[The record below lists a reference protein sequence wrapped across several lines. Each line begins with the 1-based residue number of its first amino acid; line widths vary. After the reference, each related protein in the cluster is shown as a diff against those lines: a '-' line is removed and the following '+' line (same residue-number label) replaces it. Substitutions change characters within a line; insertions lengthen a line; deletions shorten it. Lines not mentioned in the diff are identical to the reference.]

1 MLMDKVI
8 QELKDYAL
16 WRHSLE
22 IIPQRIAE
30 IDEKMLSLGGG
41 GADTPV
47 KSSGTNKQEEKLC
60 ACIDEKITLQ
70 KTLDSLTIKKIY
82 IEDGL
87 SRLTSDERS
96 VLEVFY
102 MRNLKYHEAL
112 ETCLTEMPYMTESTI
127 DRTKRRALRK
137 YSLCEFGK

>member
-1 MLMDKVI
+1 MDKII

-16 WRHSLE
+16 WRHSLD

-41 GADTPV
+41 GSDTPV

-60 ACIDEKITLQ
+60 ACIDEKIKLQ
-70 KTLDSLTIKKIY
+70 KTLDGLQIKKKY

-87 SRLTSDERS
+87 SKLSDEERS
-96 VLEVFY
+96 VLDIFY
-102 MRNLKYHEAL
+102 MQGLKYHDAL
-112 ETCLTEMPYMTESTI
+112 EKCLIEMPYMTESTI

>member
-1 MLMDKVI
+1 MDKII
-8 QELKDYAL
+8 QELKDYSL

-60 ACIDEKITLQ
+60 ACIDEKIKLQ
-70 KTLDSLTIKKIY
+70 KTLDGLQIKKKY

-87 SRLTSDERS
+87 LKLSDEERS
-96 VLEVFY
+96 VLDIFY
-102 MRNLKYHEAL
+102 MQGLKYHDAL
-112 ETCLTEMPYMTESTI
+112 EKCLIEMPYITESTI

>member
-1 MLMDKVI
+1 MDKII

-16 WRHSLE
+16 WRHSLD

-60 ACIDEKITLQ
+60 ACIDEKIKLQ
-70 KTLDSLTIKKIY
+70 KTLDGLQIKKKY

-87 SRLTSDERS
+87 SKLSDEERS
-96 VLEVFY
+96 VLDIFY
-102 MRNLKYHEAL
+102 MQGLKYHDAL
-112 ETCLTEMPYMTESTI
+112 EKCLIEMPYMTESTI

>member
-1 MLMDKVI
+1 MDKII

-30 IDEKMLSLGGG
+30 VDGMMLSLGGS

-47 KSSGTNKQEEKLC
+47 KSSGTNKQEERLC
-60 ACIDEKITLQ
+60 TLIDEKMKLQ
-70 KTLDSLTIKKIY
+70 KTLDTLTMKKKY
-82 IEDGL
+82 IEEGL
-87 SRLTSDERS
+87 DKLSGEERG
-96 VLEVFY
+96 VLDIFY
-102 MRNLKYHEAL
+102 MRGLKYHDAL
-112 ETCLTEMPYMTESTI
+112 EKCLEEMPYMTESTV

>member
-1 MLMDKVI
+1 MDKII

-16 WRHSLE
+16 WRHSLD

-60 ACIDEKITLQ
+60 ACIDEKIKLQ
-70 KTLDSLTIKKIY
+70 KTLDGLQIKKKY

-87 SRLTSDERS
+87 LKLSDEERS
-96 VLEVFY
+96 VLDIFY
-102 MRNLKYHEAL
+102 MQGLKYHDAL
-112 ETCLTEMPYMTESTI
+112 EKCLIEMPYMTESTI

>member
-1 MLMDKVI
+1 MDKII
-8 QELKDYAL
+8 QELKDYSL

-47 KSSGTNKQEEKLC
+47 KSSGINKQEEKLC
-60 ACIDEKITLQ
+60 ACIDEKIKLQ
-70 KTLDSLTIKKIY
+70 KTLDGLQIKKKY
-82 IEDGL
+82 IDDGL
-87 SRLTSDERS
+87 AMLTEEERG
-96 VLEVFY
+96 VLDIFY
-102 MRNLKYHEAL
+102 MQGLKYHDAL
-112 ETCLTEMPYMTESTI
+112 EKCLAEMPYMTESTI

>member
-1 MLMDKVI
+1 MDKII
-8 QELKDYAL
+8 QELKDYSL

-60 ACIDEKITLQ
+60 ACIDEKIKLQ
-70 KTLDSLTIKKIY
+70 KTLDGLQIKKKY

-87 SRLTSDERS
+87 LKLSDEERS
-96 VLEVFY
+96 VLDIFY
-102 MRNLKYHEAL
+102 MQGLKYHDAL
-112 ETCLTEMPYMTESTI
+112 EKCLIEMPYMTESTI